1 MQYKDYPLFYS
12 LVNKEEPKN
21 EDEGLSYFFPDEE
34 NEEDEETGIPY
45 FFSGEKKPVVDNE
58 SSLKDEES
66 VNIVS
71 SLEAKKL
78 GDITKEQIE
87 NAKSELASKGNLT
100 PYTKEQLKRSSS
112 RGLASSQIN
121 LDDSEKSENK
131 DEELKDLQLKALQL
145 KAIMSLGGQLKSAQD
160 YKRALAFSNV
170 LGGATEKIAEGISAG
185 YAPVGFKGAKADFS
199 EQRKAME
206 KMAEQGEE
214 DILTKFKATEVEKE
228 SEEKEQERERKE
240 RLRDPNSEESKM
252 AQSIVKQTGIRG
264 LENASAEII
273 SKYLPTVANIFSARE
288 SREYKQALLE
298 KQLEARKESAEAK
311 GLKEEERQADKI
323 TQAVQKQ
330 ITSGPYKQM
339 YENYKVAE
347 RMGKAIQQFSK
358 DPSGYT
364 DYATL
369 LGGLK
374 TLQGDQSVVRETEI
388 RMGMQAASLPTKIS
402 NWVNR
407 LATGKT
413 LSEEQRKQ
421 IRQAITIMSD
431 IAKQQY
437 VSSTEHIVDYAVSRG
452 ADRKYLLEPSLRS
465 EDEQVKK
472 ETSSQEPSTTTPSS
486 RVPDKLKK
494 PAEPGTIYRLEG
506 SLYTVQEDGLTL
518 KPTVK

>member
-1 MQYKDYPLFYS
+1 MSDTKDSLFSVPS
-12 LVNKEEPKN
+12 LAGFKE
-21 EDEGLSYFFPDEE
+21 DEE
-34 NEEDEETGIPY
+34 NEKDAYSFLPWFLTTQSLLPDSESAVDRDIDYSAFLNQEAEKTQTGLSSQTPTIDVPVG
-45 FFSGEKKPVVDNE
+45 SVDVSPMSVDLSPEQIAQAVSRNDAGKGVERSPAGITKK
-58 SSLKDEES
+58 SS
-66 VNIVS
+66 VNVDSYPSKS
-71 SLEAKKL
+71 S
-78 GDITKEQIE
+78 
-87 NAKSELASKGNLT
+87 
-100 PYTKEQLKRSSS
+100 
-112 RGLASSQIN
+112 
-121 LDDSEKSENK
+121 
-131 DEELKDLQLKALQL
+131 DEELLSTFVKLQEQQKLDSKTDFLSQLEDAKKQRNAIQLLSMLGKAGETISSGIAGVVPGGTVT
-145 KAIMSLGGQLKSAQD
+145 KPSSGDFYSSLMKLAQ
-160 YKRALAFSNV
+160 
-170 LGGATEKIAEGISAG
+170 
-185 YAPVGFKGAKADFS
+185 APVEDVESKYSLQQK
-199 EQRKAME
+199 
-206 KMAEQGEE
+206 EE
-214 DILTKFKATEVEKE
+214 
-228 SEEKEQERERKE
+228 ERKRFE

-311 GLKEEERQADKI
+311 GVKEEERQADKI

-388 RMGMQAASLPTKIS
+388 RMGMEAASLPTKIL

-407 LATGKT
+407 LATGKS
-413 LSEEQRKQ
+413 LSEEQRKE

-494 PAEPGTIYRLEG
+494 PAKPGTVYRLNG

-518 KPTVK
+518 KPTLE

>member
-1 MQYKDYPLFYS
+1 MQYKDYPLLYS
-12 LVNKEEPKN
+12 LVKKEEPKN

-34 NEEDEETGIPY
+34 NQEDEEGGIPY
-45 FFSGEKKPVVDNE
+45 FFSGEKKPVVDNG
-58 SSLKDEES
+58 SSLKDEEL
-66 VNIVS
+66 VDIAG

-87 NAKSELASKGNLT
+87 NAKSELALKGNLI
-100 PYTKEQLKRSSS
+100 PYTKEQLKRSPS

-121 LDDSEKSENK
+121 PDDLKKSETK
-131 DEELKDLQLKALQL
+131 DDELKDLQLKA
-145 KAIMSLGGQLKSAQD
+145 IMSLSGQLKSAQD

-311 GLKEEERQADKI
+311 GVKEEERHADKI

-347 RMGKAIQQFSK
+347 RMGKAIEQFSK

-388 RMGMQAASLPTKIS
+388 RMGMEAASLPTKIS

-407 LATGKT
+407 LATGKS
-413 LSEEQRKQ
+413 LSEEQRKE

-437 VSSTEHIVDYAVSRG
+437 ISSTEHIVDYAVSRG

-472 ETSSQEPSTTTPSS
+472 ETPSQEPSTTTPSF

-494 PAEPGTIYRLEG
+494 PAAPGTIYRLKG

-518 KPTVK
+518 KPTVE